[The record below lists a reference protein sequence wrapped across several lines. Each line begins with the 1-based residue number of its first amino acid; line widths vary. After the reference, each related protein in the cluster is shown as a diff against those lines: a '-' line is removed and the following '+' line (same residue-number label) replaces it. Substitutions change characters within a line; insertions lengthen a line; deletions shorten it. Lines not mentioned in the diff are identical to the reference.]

1 MSAQYVADLDVR
13 IESGPKY
20 CDRLTSAGEINAAL
34 PLHLYTIEA
43 LVLLDQRWCGCWR
56 RSSINSKRSPHQAS
70 PHQFSRFPLYL
81 LSCASSP
88 NLHSQFWLSQF
99 SWWGGIGVGRWNW
112 RGDGS

>member
-43 LVLLDQRWCGCWR
+43 LVLLDQR
-56 RSSINSKRSPHQAS
+56 
-70 PHQFSRFPLYL
+70 
-81 LSCASSP
+81 
-88 NLHSQFWLSQF
+88 
-99 SWWGGIGVGRWNW
+99 
-112 RGDGS
+112 